1 MSRRRACGIDYGGAR
16 VGVAVSDELGLL
28 AHPRPFLQAEPR
40 NELLRS
46 LKDLAREDEITRFI
60 VGLPLDMRGGEGP
73 SARKARTFA
82 QELANAVGLD
92 VELWDERLSTVQANR
107 ALQAAEVNARDA
119 KKRIDSASAVVILQ
133 AWLDQQAT
141 KGRSR

>member
-1 MSRRRACGIDYGGAR
+1 MSRRRACGLDYGGAR

-28 AHPRPFLQAEPR
+28 AHPRPFLPAEPR
-40 NELLRS
+40 GELLRA
-46 LKDLAREDEITRFI
+46 LKELVREDDIERFV
-60 VGLPLDMRGGEGP
+60 VGLPLDMKGGEGP
-73 SARKARTFA
+73 SARKARDFA

-107 ALQAAEVNARDA
+107 ALQSAEVSAKKA

-133 AWLDQQAT
+133 AWLDQVAT
-141 KGRSR
+141 TRGRP